1 MVANAA
7 LRWRPSAEQVAPEF
21 REAFEK
27 LAAKKGKLEAS
38 AAGTSRAA
46 LWTSEGAY
54 VKPIRVRAGLSDG
67 TYTEVQGDGLTE
79 GMNIVTGV
87 QTQTN
92 NQDAATNPFTPKFPP
107 RGGAGRPR

>member
-1 MVANAA
+1 
-7 LRWRPSAEQVAPEF
+7 
-21 REAFEK
+21 
-27 LAAKKGKLEAS
+27 
-38 AAGTSRAA
+38 
-46 LWTSEGAY
+46 